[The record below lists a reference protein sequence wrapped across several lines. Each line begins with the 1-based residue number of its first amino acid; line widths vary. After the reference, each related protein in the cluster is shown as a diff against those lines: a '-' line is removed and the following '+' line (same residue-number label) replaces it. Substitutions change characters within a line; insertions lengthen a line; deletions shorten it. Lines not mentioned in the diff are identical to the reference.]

1 MNIGLALYNMM
12 VPAAAA
18 LARAAAPFND
28 KIAEGL
34 AGRSGWRE
42 RWRRSA
48 AALARNVPLIWFH
61 VSSVGEFLQAR
72 PVIDLLEKR
81 LGGNLVIALTFFSP
95 SGMNYFTT
103 HDRANKSEAIRFVE
117 YLPIDTRGNARF
129 CLDTLRPDMI
139 IYVKFDLWPNL
150 IFETSRRHIPQIL
163 VSATLAPSSRRLAAL
178 ARGFYGR
185 LYANLTAIAAI
196 SDEDAA
202 RFRLHARDAMEIVS
216 AGDTRF
222 DSVCGR
228 IDAPETASLPTS
240 LTADARRFMIAGST
254 WPRDEEIV
262 IPGFAALHGR
272 IPNVALILVP
282 HEPTEER
289 IEEITRSLERAKL
302 PFIRLSALARKE
314 SFDEPVILADGLGYL
329 AGLYRAGSIAY
340 VGGSFTTG
348 VHNVMEPAVLGLP
361 VLFGPRIRNS
371 YEARKLVELEAGCI
385 IQTAEDFVRETE
397 PMFRDDG
404 LRTRRGTTGM
414 EFIRNSCGAT
424 VHCVDLIEKHLQ
436 GENR

>member
-1 MNIGLALYNMM
+1 MNIALALYN
-12 VPAAAA
+12 VCIPAAAA

-28 KIAEGL
+28 KIASGL

-42 RWRRSA
+42 RWPRKA
-48 AALARNVPLIWFH
+48 ASLAGHAPLIWFH

-72 PVIDLLEKR
+72 PVIEELEKR
-81 LGGNLVIALTFFSP
+81 IGEDAAIALTFFSP
-95 SGMNYFTT
+95 SGMNYYTT
-103 HDRANKSEAIRFVE
+103 HDRAAKSPAVRFVE
-117 YLPIDTRGNARF
+117 YLPVDTRGNARL

-139 IYVKFDLWPNL
+139 VYVKFDLWPNL
-150 IFETSRRHIPQIL
+150 IYEAAHRNIPQIL
-163 VSATLAPSSRRLAAL
+163 VSATLAPSSRRLTAF

-185 LYANLTAIAAI
+185 LYARLTAIAAI
-196 SDEDAA
+196 SEEDAA
-202 RFRLHARDAMEIVS
+202 RFARYADGETEIVT

-228 IDAPETASLPTS
+228 IDGSTVTLPPA
-240 LTADARRFMIAGST
+240 LAADERRFLIAGST
-254 WPRDEEIV
+254 WPRDEEVV
-262 IPGFAALHGR
+262 IPGFAALHER
-272 IPNVALILVP
+272 ISGIALILAP

-289 IEEITRSLERAKL
+289 IGAIARSLDRAGL
-302 PFIRLSALARKE
+302 SFVRLSDLDGVRRLE
-314 SFDEPVILADGLGYL
+314 EPVVVADGLGYL
-329 AGLYRAGSIAY
+329 AELYRAGAIAY

-371 YEARKLVELEAGCI
+371 YEAGKLVALDAGRI
-385 IQTAEDFVRETE
+385 VRTPEDFLRATE
-397 PMFRDDG
+397 PMFADDA
-404 LRTRRGTTGM
+404 LRASRGRAAA

-424 VHCVDLIEKHLQ
+424 AHCVDLIEKHLR